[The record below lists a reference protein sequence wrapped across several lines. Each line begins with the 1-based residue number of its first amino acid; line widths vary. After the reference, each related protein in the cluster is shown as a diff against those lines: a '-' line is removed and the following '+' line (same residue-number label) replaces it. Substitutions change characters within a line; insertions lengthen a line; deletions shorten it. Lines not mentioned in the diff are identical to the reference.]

1 MSIRVIIQ
9 ASAQGYPHALASSP
23 EDLGIYGIVSVNS
36 KIISKETACVYS
48 HHVQEEARRFSP
60 TAVLHGF
67 PGGSEVKALPA
78 MQETWVRSLCRE
90 DSLEKEMATHS
101 SILAW
106 RIPWTDEP
114 GGLQSMGSQRVG
126 HDTYH
131 QQSEHGLPHIKPV
144 SPVVVRDGPV
154 PLPHRVHPSG
164 ENLPPKT
171 TIPLRLWNRILKVRR
186 SVTTLSEKIGWPCL
200 QGLSGYIDKVND
212 NLRSTLQGIFLNHG

>member
-1 MSIRVIIQ
+1 MW
-9 ASAQGYPHALASSP
+9 
-23 EDLGIYGIVSVNS
+23 
-36 KIISKETACVYS
+36 
-48 HHVQEEARRFSP
+48 
-60 TAVLHGF
+60 
-67 PGGSEVKALPA
+67 
-78 MQETWVRSLCRE
+78 ETWVQSLGWE
-90 DSLEKEMATHS
+90 DSLEKEMAAHS
-101 SILAW
+101 STLAW
-106 RIPWTDEP
+106 KIPWMEEP
-114 GGLQSMGSQRVG
+114 GQCHSPKSSHPLPLPLSPIQSMGSQRVG